1 MAWIL
6 LVSTSWR
13 GVETATEIQAMRH
26 HNTICHALL
35 KAIPRHRFDR
45 LVDEHRGGYRDRDLS
60 FWSQFVALVHAQLSG
75 AQTLRHLI
83 AALESHG
90 NLLYHLGMGDVRRST
105 LSDANRDR
113 PAALF
118 KAVFDFLLPQL
129 HAGLA
134 GEAREALRLIDA
146 SVLPLNATLSRW
158 ARVGTKSTG
167 AKLHLVYD
175 PQAAC
180 PTYFAITPA
189 RINDIT
195 AAQTMPIEP
204 GATYVFDKG
213 YCDFGWWAA
222 LDAAGCRFVTRL
234 KKSSPAHLVN
244 ERPVREPAIVSDRL
258 ITLNA
263 RQAKSR
269 RNPFQGTLR
278 EIIVLTEDHRT
289 LRLVTNDMTA
299 PASDI
304 AALYKARWQIELF
317 FKWVKQNLR
326 IKKFLG
332 TSENAVKIQIIVAL
346 IAFLLLRLAHQPYA
360 AITILTDFMRK
371 VRANLMHRKSIAEM
385 LQPPHDPPIK
395 TPQMSLGFA
404 QP

>member
-1 MAWIL
+1 M
-6 LVSTSWR
+6 
-13 GVETATEIQAMRH
+13 QH
-26 HNTICHALL
+26 QNTICHALL
-35 KAIPRHRFDR
+35 KAIPRYRFDR
-45 LVDEHRGGYRDRDLS
+45 LVEEHRGAYRDRNLS

-105 LSDANRDR
+105 LSDANRER

-118 KAVFDFLLPQL
+118 KAVFDFLLPKL
-129 HAGLA
+129 RGGLA
-134 GEAREALRLIDA
+134 SEAREAWRLIDA
-146 SVLPLNATLSRW
+146 TILPLNATLCRW
-158 ARVGTKSTG
+158 AHVGTKSTG

-175 PQAAC
+175 PKAAC

-189 RINDIT
+189 RVNDIT
-195 AAQTMPIEP
+195 AAHTMPIEP

-234 KKSSPAHLVN
+234 KKSSPAHLVD
-244 ERPVREPAIVSDRL
+244 ERPVCEPALISDRL
-258 ITLNA
+258 ITLNV
-263 RQAKSR
+263 RQA
-269 RNPFQGTLR
+269 RNRHNPLQGTLR
-278 EIIVLTEDHRT
+278 EIIVLTEGRRT
-289 LRLVTNDMTA
+289 LRLVTNDLTA

-360 AITILTDFMRK
+360 AITMLTNFMRK

-385 LQPPHDPPIK
+385 LLPPLDPPVE
-395 TPQMSLGFA
+395 TPQMCLSLPYA
-404 QP
+404 

>member
-13 GVETATEIQAMRH
+13 GVETATEPQAMRH

-35 KAIPRHRFDR
+35 KAIPRHRFER
-45 LVDEHRGGYRDRDLS
+45 LAAQHRGAYRDRDLS

-118 KAVFDFLLPQL
+118 QAVFDCLLPRL
-129 HAGLA
+129 RGGLA
-134 GEAREALRLIDA
+134 SEARVACRLIDA
-146 SVLPLNATLSRW
+146 SVLPLNATLCRW
-158 ARVGTKSTG
+158 AHVGTKSTG

-175 PQAAC
+175 PKAAC

-189 RINDIT
+189 RVNDIT
-195 AAQTMPIEP
+195 VAQSMPIEP
-204 GATYVFDKG
+204 EATYVFDKG

-234 KKSSPAHLVN
+234 KKSSPAHLVK
-244 ERPVREPAIVSDRL
+244 ERPVSEPAIVRDCL
-258 ITLNA
+258 ITLNP
-263 RQAKSR
+263 RMAKSR
-269 RNPFQGTLR
+269 RNPLQGALR

-289 LRLVTNDMTA
+289 LRLVTNDLAA
-299 PASDI
+299 PAGDI
-304 AALYKARWQIELF
+304 AALYKTRWQIELF

-360 AITILTDFMRK
+360 AITILTVFMRK
-371 VRANLMHRKSIAEM
+371 VRANLMHRKSIADM
-385 LQPPHDPPIK
+385 LRPPRDPPA
-395 TPQMSLGFA
+395 TSSQMTLALPSL
-404 QP
+404 

>member
-1 MAWIL
+1 
-6 LVSTSWR
+6 
-13 GVETATEIQAMRH
+13 MRH
-26 HNTICHALL
+26 QNTICHALL
-35 KAIPRHRFDR
+35 KAIPRHRFER
-45 LVDEHRGGYRDRDLS
+45 LVEAHRGTYRDRDLS

-118 KAVFDFLLPQL
+118 KAVFDFLLPKL
-129 HAGLA
+129 RGGLA
-134 GEAREALRLIDA
+134 SEACEALRLIDA
-146 SVLPLNATLSRW
+146 TVLPLNGTLCRW
-158 ARVGTKSTG
+158 AHVGTKSTG

-175 PQAAC
+175 PKAAC

-189 RINDIT
+189 RVNDIT

-234 KKSSPAHLVN
+234 KKSSPAHLVD
-244 ERPVREPAIVSDRL
+244 ERPVCEPAIISDRL

-263 RQAKSR
+263 RQA
-269 RNPFQGTLR
+269 RNRCNPLQGTLR
-278 EIIVLTEDHRT
+278 EIIVLTEDRRT
-289 LRLVTNDMTA
+289 LRLVTNDLTA

-346 IAFLLLRLAHQPYA
+346 IAFLLVRLAHQPYA
-360 AITILTDFMRK
+360 AITMLTAITRK

-385 LQPPHDPPIK
+385 LLPPLDPPDK
-395 TPQMSLGFA
+395 TPQMCLSLPYA
-404 QP
+404 